1 MSFRQHLVP
10 QCLSISIHNK
20 ATEQTRNDMS
30 KNSSE
35 KLEKNDPAA

>member
-1 MSFRQHLVP
+1 
-10 QCLSISIHNK
+10 
-20 ATEQTRNDMS
+20 MS